1 MLKVIFN
8 AKCTEKKSLSI
19 SEKIETFA
27 IISLDPYILSFP
39 VGKKITGCGRTL
51 PYQLKKWNLPSKVR
65 PSSSKKSQ
73 LVSICFVIMRKKKNY
88 FVITLSLLS
97 ILVQELIVNKKFQR
111 MKKAFSYSLNL
122 EIFQCLFWRFI
133 I

>member
-51 PYQLKKWNLPSKVR
+51 PYQLKK
-65 PSSSKKSQ
+65 
-73 LVSICFVIMRKKKNY
+73 
-88 FVITLSLLS
+88 
-97 ILVQELIVNKKFQR
+97 
-111 MKKAFSYSLNL
+111 
-122 EIFQCLFWRFI
+122 
-133 I
+133 

>member
-51 PYQLKKWNLPSKVR
+51 PYQLKNETFHQKFVPPPQKKV
-65 PSSSKKSQ
+65 
-73 LVSICFVIMRKKKNY
+73 NW
-88 FVITLSLLS
+88 
-97 ILVQELIVNKKFQR
+97 FQS
-111 MKKAFSYSLNL
+111 AL
-122 EIFQCLFWRFI
+122 
-133 I
+133 